1 METGMYF
8 RIKRNDKYQAV
19 DFGEMTY
26 VERTDILEGK
36 DKNFLREMIQVL
48 VIALTAQNDVKLGR
62 LEDYEVD

>member
-8 RIKRNDKYQAV
+8 RIKRNDKYEAV

-36 DKNFLREMIQVL
+36 DENFLREMIQVL
-48 VIALTAQNDVKLGR
+48 VIALTAQNEVKLGR
-62 LEDYEVD
+62 IDGNEVD